1 MATTAATEVED
12 AVAGAKATEVEDAGA
27 GANAMEVEDA
37 GAGAI
42 AMAWS
47 LPTTQSRNV
56 MRHSSMVLTS
66 GAAGAGAGAGAG
78 ARAGAL
84 DFMYS

>member
-1 MATTAATEVED
+1 MEVED
-12 AVAGAKATEVEDAGA
+12 AVAGANAMEVEDAVA

-37 GAGAI
+37 GAI

-47 LPTTQSRNV
+47 LSTTQSRNV

-66 GAAGAGAGAGAG
+66 GAAGAGAGA
-78 ARAGAL
+78 RAGAL
-84 DFMYS
+84 DFMYSWKS